1 MGNEIVKND
10 CQKCREIKKNNCD
23 STISLI
29 QVKDKWV
36 TTSIDDMYLG
46 FEEGMTLEAFNK
58 QLIKKI
64 YELEAEI
71 DKLKN

>member
-1 MGNEIVKND
+1 
-10 CQKCREIKKNNCD
+10 
-23 STISLI
+23 
-29 QVKDKWV
+29 
-36 TTSIDDMYLG
+36 MYLG